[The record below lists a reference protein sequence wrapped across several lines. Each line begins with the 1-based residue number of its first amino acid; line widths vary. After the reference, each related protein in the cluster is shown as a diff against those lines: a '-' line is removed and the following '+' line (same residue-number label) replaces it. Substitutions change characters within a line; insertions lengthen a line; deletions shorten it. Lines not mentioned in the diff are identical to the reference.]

1 MAPPTITGDWPVLQF
16 ENGRLAY
23 YPGVGW
29 ANDDIACT
37 IRNTAARDTALTI
50 LQEAV
55 QWIGAWARQLQAMH
69 RSGRTESL
77 ELEEIGKLVL
87 TRVQPLRLLRTG
99 GIASPLAY

>member
-37 IRNTAARDTALTI
+37 IRNTAARDAALTI
-50 LQEAV
+50 L
-55 QWIGAWARQLQAMH
+55 
-69 RSGRTESL
+69 
-77 ELEEIGKLVL
+77 
-87 TRVQPLRLLRTG
+87 
-99 GIASPLAY
+99 

>member
-1 MAPPTITGDWPVLQF
+1 MAPPTITGDWLVLQF

-50 LQEAV
+50 LQEAGFNGLV
-55 QWIGAWARQLQAMH
+55 HGHVNYKLVGLKLAREQQSGAE
-69 RSGRTESL
+69 TESL
-77 ELEEIGKLVL
+77 E
-87 TRVQPLRLLRTG
+87 PCP
-99 GIASPLAY
+99 A